1 MPNQEP
7 ESKLENAEQPSGEVF
22 HPDDSDRG
30 FLMWIHERL
39 EHVHGESRLMDC
51 MHKLRAII
59 ADMPADR
66 KTVSVGQGKNSL
78 EALQQSILEND
89 RTLATQPAKTDSDSK

>member
-1 MPNQEP
+1 MNTLPNDIARCNG
-7 ESKLENAEQPSGEVF
+7 SGSDAEGWR
-22 HPDDSDRG
+22 DDSDRG

-39 EHVHGESRLMDC
+39 EHVHGENHLMDY

-78 EALQQSILEND
+78 ESLQEFIVEN
-89 RTLATQPAKTDSDSK
+89 A